1 MNVALYARTTAA
13 DGRDTLDTLLAGLV
27 AHATQR
33 GWKIALQC
41 GDTGPWPEGKREG
54 LRRLT
59 EALRAT
65 PAAPE
70 NKVQAVLVRNL
81 GHLARSLRHL
91 TDLGRLLAAR
101 DIALIALDDHLD
113 TTDPGGH
120 LRWKDW
126 LALSARLTTQHRAEA
141 ARLARLRNPTGPW
154 GRPPA
159 TFNTVEL
166 LDGWEGRG
174 GRQPLTQRQLA
185 AQLGLSEATLRKH
198 LQTLRAAGHLDDT
211 VRRRN
216 LAARGGLRRGGR
228 PATPVDDA
236 TLIAAWSQT
245 PSLTA
250 VARHLHISR
259 SRVHA
264 RLCELGLLSA
274 RRSRP

>member
-13 DGRDTLDTLLAGLV
+13 DRQDTLDTHLAGLA
-27 AHATQR
+27 AHAAQR
-33 GWKIALQC
+33 GWTIALQC
-41 GDTGPWPEGKREG
+41 GDPGPWPEGKREG
-54 LRRLT
+54 LKRLT
-59 EALRAT
+59 AAIRAT
-65 PAAPE
+65 AEPPI
-70 NKVQAVLVRNL
+70 QAVLVRSL

-101 DIALIALDDHLD
+101 NIALIALDDHLD

-120 LRWKDW
+120 LRWRDW
-126 LALSARLTTQHRAEA
+126 LTLSARLTTHHRGEA

-159 TFNTVEL
+159 RFNTVEL

-174 GRQPLTQRQLA
+174 GRHPLTQRQLA

-211 VRRRN
+211 IRRRN
-216 LAARGGLRRGGR
+216 LASRGGLRRGGR

-236 TLIAAWSQT
+236 TLIAAWTQT

-259 SRVHA
+259 NRVHA
-264 RLCELGLLSA
+264 KLRELGLLSA

>member
-1 MNVALYARTTAA
+1 MIVALYARTTAA
-13 DGRDTLDTLLAGLV
+13 DQGRDTVEHILAGLA
-27 AHATQR
+27 AHAAQR
-33 GWKIALQC
+33 GWDIALQC
-41 GDTGPWPEGKREG
+41 GDTGPWPEGKREV

-59 EALRAT
+59 EAVRTNA
-65 PAAPE
+65 
-70 NKVQAVLVRNL
+70 VQAVLVRTL

-91 TDLGRLLAAR
+91 TDLGRLLATR

-120 LRWKDW
+120 LRWSDW

-211 VRRRN
+211 IRRRN
-216 LAARGGLRRGGR
+216 LAARGPLRRGGR

-236 TLIAAWSQT
+236 TLITAWAQT

-264 RLCELGLLSA
+264 RLHHLGLL
-274 RRSRP
+274 PQGTTT